1 MNFTVDEQIAVE
13 AMAVKPPEEYTAQE
27 MREMFHHAIDIQR
40 DVILQAQNMIKHYE
54 WALSEMAVGNAIE
67 NHSQ

>member
-1 MNFTVDEQIAVE
+1 MSLSVDEQIAVE

-27 MREMFHHAIDIQR
+27 MREMFHHAIDIQKE
-40 DVILQAQNMIKHYE
+40 VITQANSMIKHYE
-54 WALSEMAVGNAIE
+54 WALSEMATENAND